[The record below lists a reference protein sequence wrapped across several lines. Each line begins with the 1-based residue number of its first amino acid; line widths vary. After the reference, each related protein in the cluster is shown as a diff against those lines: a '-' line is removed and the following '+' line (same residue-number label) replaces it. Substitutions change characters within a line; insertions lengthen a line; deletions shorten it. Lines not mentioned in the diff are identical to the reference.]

1 MNGRWTGGGAEAPRG
16 LKSALRDGAGAG
28 GDVAVFRAFELL
40 PGFPGRCDG
49 GGVDVRVLEEDFHDG
64 VVVNGPDFEICGH
77 VGEVA
82 GFDEVDFVRSIFMIA
97 AGAGVGGV
105 SLIGQES
112 VTVGGLIWYFCLSDL
127 TLAHRYKRVDGVLRQ
142 VPVNAGHSVSHFPL
156 PRSLRGNR

>member
-28 GDVAVFRAFELL
+28 GDVAVFQAFELL

-49 GGVDVRVLEEDFHDG
+49 GLVDVRVLEEDFHDG
-64 VVVNGPDFEICGH
+64 VVVNGP
-77 VGEVA
+77 
-82 GFDEVDFVRSIFMIA
+82 FMIA

-142 VPVNAGHSVSHFPL
+142 VPVNAGDSVSHFPL